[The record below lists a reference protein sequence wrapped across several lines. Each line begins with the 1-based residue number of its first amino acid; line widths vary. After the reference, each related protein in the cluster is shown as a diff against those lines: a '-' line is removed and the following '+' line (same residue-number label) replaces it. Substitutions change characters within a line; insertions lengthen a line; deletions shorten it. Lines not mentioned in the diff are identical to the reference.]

1 MEWIWIAAVIIIFLG
16 GFVFLSAPGSYEKG
30 NFDAFFGRNFAH
42 RGLHS
47 PDKSVPENSLA
58 AFEAARDAGY
68 GIELDVQLSRDGQI
82 VVFHDDELERVCGLN
97 ERVDKLSFEELG
109 ELRLERTDERIPLF
123 SEVLALVNGAVPLIV
138 ELKTGP
144 QNDRLC
150 VAVHKILSEY
160 DGDFCIESF
169 DPRIVRWFK
178 ENAPEILRGQLSAPP
193 EVMENGL
200 GGLVIAW
207 GFSHFLG
214 RPQFIAYQAVTLPLG
229 VHFARF
235 FAFRVVWTLTPTH
248 QAKHF
253 LEKNDAAIFEHYT
266 PPQRFK

>member
-1 MEWIWIAAVIIIFLG
+1 MEWIWIAVVIIIFLG
-16 GFVFLSAPGSYEKG
+16 GFVFLSAPGHYEKG
-30 NFDAFFGRNFAH
+30 SFNAFFGRNFAH

-47 PDKSVPENSLA
+47 LDKSVPENSLA
-58 AFEAARDAGY
+58 AFAAAKDAGF

-97 ERVDKLSFEELG
+97 ERVDKLTFEELSA
-109 ELRLERTDERIPLF
+109 LRLENTNERIPLL
-123 SEVLALVNGAVPLIV
+123 SEVLSLVDGAVPLIV

-144 QNDRLC
+144 ENDRLC
-150 VAVHKILSEY
+150 AAVHKMLAEY
-160 DGDFCIESF
+160 KGDFCVESF

-193 EVMENGL
+193 KVMENGL
-200 GGLVIAW
+200 GGLIIAW

-214 RPQFIAYQAVTLPLG
+214 RPQFIAYQAAALPLG
-229 VHFARF
+229 VHFARL
-235 FAFRVVWTLTPTH
+235 FAFCVVWTLTPTH
-248 QAKHF
+248 KIKRF
-253 LEKNDAAIFEHYT
+253 LDKNDAAIFEHYT